1 MSLSIAAA
9 RRSAR
14 GRAALKA
21 SSREEGVPV
30 TKKQQEIWAGILLT
44 GLIAGLLLG
53 GLVLLRLTGN

>member
-1 MSLSIAAA
+1 
-9 RRSAR
+9 
-14 GRAALKA
+14 
-21 SSREEGVPV
+21 V